1 MSSHAEIREFAK
13 ELRGWA
19 DCDARAGEPLGVRM
33 RLAADKLEELAA
45 ENERLR
51 QTLQAEI
58 EKAVQKWGDLRND
71 DATRRGVAFA
81 ADILRAALKE
91 ADDERA

>member
-1 MSSHAEIREFAK
+1 MNTDDRYCDPDTIRELLA
-13 ELRGWA
+13 ER
-19 DCDARAGEPLGVRM
+19 DA
-33 RLAADKLEELAA
+33 LAAKV
-45 ENERLR
+45 ERLR
-51 QTLQAEI
+51 GALKAEI

-91 ADDERA
+91 ANDERS